1 MEHKIYNS
9 AILMVLVLFNIQ
21 VANAQTDSLKT
32 IIMQAKQGD
41 ATAQNEVGGWYY
53 NGKHV
58 KQDYAEAEK
67 WWRKSANQGN
77 VYAIGNLGLCYQYG
91 RGVEK
96 DSLAALRLYVRSAKD
111 GNKRLIEERMR
122 LGDKAGAFD
131 NVFVALCYQK
141 GTGVKKDINAAKTYY
156 TKAAKQN
163 SVDAQR
169 ELGVILMNEKNAK
182 EAAPLFKSAAEHG
195 DLSSTYYYGKLLL
208 DGNSISQDKQQGVIY
223 LLKAAEKGMAQA
235 QLEIGVLYSKG
246 DGVKKD
252 GKQAVKWYW
261 AAAGQNNVNAEWNL
275 AQCCMNGT
283 GTIRNYD
290 EALYWYGE
298 AINGGYRRTFKK
310 MCTEDEAFRNSPFML
325 YMKGMK
331 TYLIDKNFDEAFNIF
346 KALAKQNIVEGQTM
360 QGVIYANKAYMKYN
374 PKKALKLLT
383 SASSTDATASFY
395 LASLYEAGKGTN
407 KDFDKALK
415 LYEKSA
421 ADGYPTA
428 LCYLGDIYYE
438 GRGVKQD
445 YTKAVEYYLAAG
457 HQNRLTQNAR
467 KRLASCYEDGLGGLT
482 TDKQYASKLMK
493 KEQNNNVVSLLN
505 YYANL

>member
-1 MEHKIYNS
+1 MKHKIYRLVS
-9 AILMVLVLFNIQ
+9 LAAFVLFNIQ
-21 VANAQTDSLKT
+21 VSNAQTDSLKT
-32 IIMQAKQGD
+32 IMMQAKQGD
-41 ATAQNEVGGWYY
+41 AKAQNEVGGWYY
-53 NGKHV
+53 KGRYV
-58 KQDYAEAEK
+58 KQDYTEAEK

-77 VYAIGNLGLCYQYG
+77 VYAIGNLGVCYQYG
-91 RGVEK
+91 RGVDK
-96 DSLAALRLYVRSAKD
+96 DSLAALRLYARSVKD
-111 GNKRLIEERMR
+111 GNKKLIEERIK
-122 LGDKAGAFD
+122 LEDKAGAFD

-141 GTGVKKDINAAKTYY
+141 GTGIKKDINSAKTYFV
-156 TKAAKQN
+156 KAAKQN

-182 EAAPLFKSAAEHG
+182 EAAPLFKSAARQG

-208 DGNSISQDKQQGVIY
+208 DGNNIAQDKQQGVIY

-246 DGVKKD
+246 DGVRKD
-252 GKQAVKWYW
+252 DYQAVKWYRL
-261 AAAGQNNVNAEWNL
+261 AAGQGNATAEWNL
-275 AQCCMNGT
+275 AQCSMNGT
-283 GTIRNYD
+283 GINRNYD

-298 AINGGYRRTFKK
+298 AVNGGYRRTFKK
-310 MCTEDEAFRNSPFML
+310 MFEEDENFRNSPFML

-360 QGVIYANKAYMKYN
+360 QGVIYANNAYTKYN

-383 SASSTDATASFY
+383 DASRTDATACFY

-415 LYEKSA
+415 IYGKSA

-457 HQNRLTQNAR
+457 RQNRLTQNAR

-482 TDKQYASKLMK
+482 TDKQYANKLMK